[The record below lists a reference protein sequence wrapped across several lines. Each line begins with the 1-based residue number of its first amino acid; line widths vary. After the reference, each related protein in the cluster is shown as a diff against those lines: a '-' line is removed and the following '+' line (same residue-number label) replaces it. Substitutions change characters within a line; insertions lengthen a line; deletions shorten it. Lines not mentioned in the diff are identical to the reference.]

1 MDREDSGV
9 SGPLKVDTHLHM
21 YPSRAEGEWW
31 KTGYEVWEYGEGSVQ
46 WSADAGTLEETT
58 AALGRGGFAHGVV
71 LNLFAAGAFRQQY
84 ESTLPPQ
91 ADATERARALAEFD
105 ATTGERYLAF
115 NRWLVDTLAGV
126 PALTG
131 FVAMDPWA
139 LPPQRNVAHLREM
152 AERGARGVKLH
163 PVLQKF
169 EPNDPRLHPVY
180 QACTE
185 MGLTVL
191 SHTGPARDGEPFA
204 EVPAFAPMLAEL
216 PGLTVVLA
224 HLGGGKWQD
233 TLAVARAFPKV
244 AFDLCEIIE
253 WAGAPGAPTAAELA
267 TLIRDIGPERVVLGS
282 DYPWYEPAH
291 TAELVESLPVLS
303 RAEKD
308 AILGENAARILRLPV
323 ASNTS
328 GG

>member
-1 MDREDSGV
+1 M

-31 KTGYEVWEYGEGSVQ
+31 KTGYEIWEYGAGNVL
-46 WSADAGTLEETT
+46 WSEDAGTLEETS
-58 AALGRGGFAHGVV
+58 AALDRGGFAHGVV
-71 LNLFAAGAFRQQY
+71 LNLFAAGPFRQQY
-84 ESTLPPQ
+84 ESTLPPDM
-91 ADATERARALAEFD
+91 DAAQRARALAEFD
-105 ATTGERYLAF
+105 ATIGERYVAF
-115 NRWLVDTLAGV
+115 NRWLMDTLAGV
-126 PALTG
+126 PAITG

-139 LPPQRNVAHLREM
+139 LPPERNVAHLREM

-169 EPNDPRLHPVY
+169 EPNEPRLYPVY
-180 QACTE
+180 QACSE
-185 MGLTVL
+185 IGLTVL
-191 SHTGPARDGEPFA
+191 SHTGPARDGMPFA
-204 EVPAFAPMLAEL
+204 EVPAFAPMLAEF

-224 HLGGGKWQD
+224 HLGGGKWRD
-233 TLAVARAFPKV
+233 TLAVARAFPRV

-267 TLIRDIGPERVVLGS
+267 TLIRVIGPERVVLGS
-282 DYPWYEPAH
+282 DYPWYEPAR

-308 AILGENAARILRLPV
+308 AILGENAARILGLPV
-323 ASNTS
+323 
-328 GG
+328 

>member
-1 MDREDSGV
+1 M

-31 KTGYEVWEYGEGSVQ
+31 KSGYEIWEYGEGSVQ
-46 WSADAGTLEETT
+46 WSEDAGTLEETA
-58 AALGRGGFAHGVV
+58 AALDRGGFAHGVV
-71 LNLFAAGAFRQQY
+71 LNLFAAGPFRQQY
-84 ESTLPPQ
+84 ESTLPPDM
-91 ADATERARALAEFD
+91 DAAQRALALAEFD
-105 ATTGERYLAF
+105 ATIGERYVAF
-115 NRWLVDTLAGV
+115 NRWLMDTLAGV
-126 PALTG
+126 PAITG

-139 LPPQRNVAHLREM
+139 LPPERNVAHLREM

-169 EPNDPRLHPVY
+169 EPNEPRLHPVY
-180 QACTE
+180 QACSE
-185 MGLTVL
+185 IGLAVL

-204 EVPAFAPMLAEL
+204 EVPAFAPMLAEF

-224 HLGGGKWQD
+224 HLGGGKWRD
-233 TLAVARAFPKV
+233 TLAVARAFPRV

-253 WAGAPGAPTAAELA
+253 WAGAPGAPTVAELA

-282 DYPWYEPAH
+282 DYPWYEPAR

-308 AILGENAARILRLPV
+308 AILGENAARILGLPL
-323 ASNTS
+323 
-328 GG
+328 

>member
-1 MDREDSGV
+1 MT
-9 SGPLKVDTHLHM
+9 GPLRVDTHLHL
-21 YPSRAEGEWW
+21 YPTRGEGEWW
-31 KTGYEVWEYGEGSVQ
+31 KTGYDIWEYGEHAGVRFSG
-46 WSADAGTLEETT
+46 DAGTLGET
-58 AALGRGGFAHGVV
+58 AAALRRGGFAHGVV

-84 ESTLPPQ
+84 ESTLAPGMDPAQ
-91 ADATERARALAEFD
+91 RARALAEFD
-105 ATTGERYLAF
+105 ATVGERYVAF
-115 NRWLVDTLAGV
+115 NRWLMDTLAGV

-139 LPPQRNVAHLREM
+139 LPPERNVAHLREM

-169 EPNDPRLHPVY
+169 EPNETRLHPVY
-180 QACTE
+180 QACRE
-185 MGLTVL
+185 IGLAVL
-191 SHTGPARDGEPFA
+191 SHTGPARDGAPFA
-204 EVPAFAPMLAEL
+204 EVPAFAPMLAEF

-224 HLGGGKWQD
+224 HLGGGKWRD
-233 TLAVARAFPKV
+233 TLAVARAFPQV

-282 DYPWYEPAH
+282 DYPWYEPAR

-323 ASNTS
+323 
-328 GG
+328 

>member
-1 MDREDSGV
+1 MGREDAKM

-31 KTGYEVWEYGEGSVQ
+31 KAGYEIWEYGKGTVR
-46 WSADAGTLEETT
+46 WSEDAGTLEETT
-58 AALGRGGFAHGVV
+58 AALDRGGFAHGVV
-71 LNLFAAGAFRQQY
+71 LNLFAAGPFRQQY
-84 ESTLPPQ
+84 ESTLPPDM
-91 ADATERARALAEFD
+91 DAAQRARALAEFD
-105 ATTGERYLAF
+105 VTIGERYVAF
-115 NRWLVDTLAGV
+115 NRWLMDTLAGV

-139 LPPQRNVAHLREM
+139 LPPERNVAHLREM

-169 EPNDPRLHPVY
+169 EPNETRLHPVY
-180 QACTE
+180 QACRE
-185 MGLTVL
+185 IGLAVL
-191 SHTGPARDGEPFA
+191 SHTGPARDGAPFA
-204 EVPAFAPMLAEL
+204 EVPAFTPMLAEF

-224 HLGGGKWQD
+224 HLGGGKWRD
-233 TLAVARAFPKV
+233 TLAVARAFPQV

-282 DYPWYEPAH
+282 DYPWYEPAR

-323 ASNTS
+323 
-328 GG
+328 

>member
-1 MDREDSGV
+1 MGREDAKM

-31 KTGYEVWEYGEGSVQ
+31 KAGYEIWEYGKGTVR
-46 WSADAGTLEETT
+46 WSEDAGTLEETT
-58 AALGRGGFAHGVV
+58 AALDRGGFAHGVV
-71 LNLFAAGAFRQQY
+71 LNLFAAGPFRQQY
-84 ESTLPPQ
+84 ESTLPPDM
-91 ADATERARALAEFD
+91 DAAQRARALAEFD
-105 ATTGERYLAF
+105 VTIGERYVAF
-115 NRWLVDTLAGV
+115 NRWLMDTLAGV

-139 LPPQRNVAHLREM
+139 LPPERNVAHLREM

-169 EPNDPRLHPVY
+169 EPNETRLHPVY
-180 QACTE
+180 QACRE
-185 MGLTVL
+185 IGLAVL
-191 SHTGPARDGEPFA
+191 SHTGPARDGAPFA
-204 EVPAFAPMLAEL
+204 EVPAFAPMLAEF

-224 HLGGGKWQD
+224 HLGGGKWRD
-233 TLAVARAFPKV
+233 TLAVARAFPQV

-282 DYPWYEPAH
+282 DYPWYEPAR

-323 ASNTS
+323 
-328 GG
+328 